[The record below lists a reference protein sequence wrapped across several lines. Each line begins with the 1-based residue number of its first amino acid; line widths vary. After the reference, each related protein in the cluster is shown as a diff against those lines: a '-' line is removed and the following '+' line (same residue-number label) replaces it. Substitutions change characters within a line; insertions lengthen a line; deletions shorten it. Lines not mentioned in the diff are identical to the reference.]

1 MQSGS
6 TRSQNHRGR
15 ARRRAGPLRAVSA
28 IIFLALGASL
38 AWLGQLSLNLGRSW
52 ADDQSLG
59 RWGEALAH
67 FRSGQQPARASGWE
81 RHLLRVGPSVLI
93 AIGGTLVVLWT
104 LLLLGGVLVWLA
116 ARGYG
121 FYILLAT
128 VAIGTILGSWMALL
142 HGHDS
147 QHDRLN

>member
-6 TRSQNHRGR
+6 TRSRNRHGR
-15 ARRRAGPLRAVSA
+15 ARRRVGPLRAVSA
-28 IIFLALGASL
+28 VIFLALGASL
-38 AWLGQLSLNLGRSW
+38 TWLGQRSLSLGRAW
-52 ADDQSLG
+52 AGDRALG
-59 RWGEALAH
+59 RWGEALAS
-67 FRSGQQPARASGWE
+67 FQSSQQPPRASSWE

-104 LLLLGGVLVWLA
+104 LLLVGGAVVWLA

-121 FYILLAT
+121 FYLLLAT